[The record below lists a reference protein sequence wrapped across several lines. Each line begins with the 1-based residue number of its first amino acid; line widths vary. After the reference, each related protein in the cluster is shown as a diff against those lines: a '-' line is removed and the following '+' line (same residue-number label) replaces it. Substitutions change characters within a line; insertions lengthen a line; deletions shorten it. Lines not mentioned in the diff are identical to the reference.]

1 MKNRRRFNLDQ
12 KKQIVEDLLSGA
24 APLAQLC
31 QRHNV
36 AAGQVQVWRR
46 QYEQG
51 LFSPEARE
59 VTALQDHIQRLERKV
74 GQMALENDFLK
85 TALTRFGS
93 RRPKNGPWSGPRTGS
108 ASPGNAN

>member
-1 MKNRRRFNLDQ
+1 MKNRRRFSLEQ
-12 KKQIVEDLLSGA
+12 KRQIVEDLLSGA
-24 APLAQLC
+24 VPLAQLC
-31 QRHNV
+31 QRHSV

-59 VTALQDHIQRLERKV
+59 VTALQERIQRLERKV

-85 TALTRFGS
+85 TALTRYGS
-93 RRPKNGPWSGPRTGS
+93 RRLKNGPWSGPRTNS
-108 ASPGNAN
+108 ASLGDAN